1 MEQEK
6 KRRIKVLLAK
16 PGLDGHSVG
25 IRMVARAFRDQGFE
39 VIFLGIRQRNEA
51 IINAAIQEDA
61 DVIGLSVLS
70 GAHLSIMRDFMN
82 KLDRDGTRPLVI
94 MGGVIPVEDYE
105 KLYEIGVNKIFNYS
119 QSFEEM
125 GSFILDQIGKRQ

>member
-6 KRRIKVLLAK
+6 KRKIKILLAK

-39 VIFLGIRQRNEA
+39 VVFLGIRQKNEA
-51 IINAAIQEDA
+51 IINAAVQEDA

-82 KLDRDGTRPLVI
+82 KLERDGTRPLVI
-94 MGGVIPVEDYE
+94 MGGVIPAEDYE
-105 KLYEIGVNKIFNYS
+105 KLYGIGVNKIFNYS

-125 GSFILDQIGKRQ
+125 GNFILEQIGKCQ